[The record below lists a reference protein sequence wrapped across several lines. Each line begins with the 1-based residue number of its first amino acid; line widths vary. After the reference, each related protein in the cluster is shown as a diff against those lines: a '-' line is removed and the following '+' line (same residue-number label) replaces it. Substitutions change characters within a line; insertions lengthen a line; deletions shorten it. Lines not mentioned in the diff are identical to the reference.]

1 MILAL
6 TCEHAGNTIPD
17 EFASYFKNKESVLN
31 SHRGIDLGSLD
42 AFNYL
47 KPLSHFS
54 SYIQTSR
61 LLIELNRS
69 LHHNK
74 LFSEFS
80 RGLSKKEKER
90 LVNDYYLNYRNKIE
104 KNIKQYINSEET
116 VLHIS
121 IHSFTPVLNSEIR
134 NCDIGLLFDSRKLE
148 EKQFCK
154 TFKTDILKVNKD
166 YKVRFNYPYLGKAD
180 GLTTYLRIQFPE
192 NYIGVELEINQKFA
206 MSNVLDKQLKQD
218 LYAVLKSILTK

>member
-1 MILAL
+1 MKLVL
-6 TCEHAGNTIPD
+6 TCEHAGNIIPD
-17 EFASYFKNKESVLN
+17 EFASYFRNKESVLN

-47 KPLSHFS
+47 QPLSHFS
-54 SYIQTSR
+54 SYSQTSR

-90 LVNDYYLNYRNKIE
+90 LVKDYYLNYRNKIE
-104 KNIKQYINSEET
+104 KHIKQYINSKET

-121 IHSFTPVLNSEIR
+121 IHSFTPILNSEVR
-134 NCDIGLLFDSRKLE
+134 NCDIGLLYDSGKLA

-154 TFKTDILKVNKD
+154 SFKTDILKVNKN
-166 YKVRFNYPYLGKAD
+166 YKVRSNYPYLGKAD
-180 GLTTYLRIQFPE
+180 GLTSYLRKQFPK
-192 NYIGVELEINQKFA
+192 NYLGIELEINQKLS
-206 MSNVLDKQLKQD
+206 MDNVMEIKLKQD
-218 LYAVLKSILTK
+218 LYTVLKSILNK

>member
-1 MILAL
+1 MKLVL
-6 TCEHAGNTIPD
+6 TCEHGGNTIPE
-17 EFASYFKNKESVLN
+17 EFATYFKNQEIVLN

-54 SYIQTSR
+54 ISNEISR

-74 LFSEFS
+74 LFSKFT
-80 RGLSKKEKER
+80 RGLSKAEKKI
-90 LVNDYYLNYRNKIE
+90 LINTYYLNYRNTVENQIKKYI
-104 KNIKQYINSEET
+104 KNGET

-121 IHSFTPVLNSEIR
+121 LHSFTPILNLQTR
-134 NCDIGLLFDSRKLE
+134 NCDIGLLFDSRKPA
-148 EKQFCK
+148 EKEFCK
-154 TFKTDILKVNKD
+154 TFKTDLLQVNKD

-180 GLTTYLRIQFPE
+180 GFTTYLRIQFPE
-192 NYIGVELEINQKFA
+192 NYIGVELEMNQKFA

-218 LYAVLKSILTK
+218 LYTVLKQLLK